1 MGSERDEAYTILVR
15 GKPLATVKA
24 DLIHAFLSVSWE
36 HEMRNEIT
44 FTYIYAYFVVFNKCK
59 CYVSFFAWMCVCKQ
73 IAELSH
79 SVASPMSFKV
89 EYKRGSSGPAMFQR
103 QVRFQ
108 VDISP
113 VPKPPGHHAQTTSER
128 EFLYAITF
136 ILLSGNIRRFRR
148 ICEHIQSQVCSRRPP
163 PPSPRAARKF
173 GNSEQLSESSSCG
186 SDTSERLSPFSNVAT
201 RQVSTFLLHI
211 MLHWQ
216 AKVTLF
222 KRRL

>member
-24 DLIHAFLSVSWE
+24 DLIHAFLSVIK
-36 HEMRNEIT
+36 IT
-44 FTYIYAYFVVFNKCK
+44 QKNVKAKCVFKKCL
-59 CYVSFFAWMCVCKQ
+59 SLLQ

-89 EYKRGSSGPAMFQR
+89 EYKRVSSGPAMFQIQR

-113 VPKPPGHHAQTTSER
+113 VPKPTGHPSAPPDR
-128 EFLYAITF
+128 EFLYAVTF
-136 ILLSGNIRRFRR
+136 VLLSGNIRRFRR

-186 SDTSERLSPFSNVAT
+186 SDTSDRLSIFSNIT
-201 RQVSTFLLHI
+201 SRQVRVRDLEI
-211 MLHWQ
+211 MW
-216 AKVTLF
+216 V
-222 KRRL
+222 

>member
-1 MGSERDEAYTILVR
+1 
-15 GKPLATVKA
+15 
-24 DLIHAFLSVSWE
+24 
-36 HEMRNEIT
+36 
-44 FTYIYAYFVVFNKCK
+44 
-59 CYVSFFAWMCVCKQ
+59 
-73 IAELSH
+73 
-79 SVASPMSFKV
+79 MSFKV

-113 VPKPPGHHAQTTSER
+113 VPKPPGHPTTSER
-128 EFLYAITF
+128 EFIYAITF

-186 SDTSERLSPFSNVAT
+186 SDTSDRLSLFSAPAT
-201 RQVSTFLLHI
+201 RQVNSLWVIILI
-211 MLHWQ
+211 RDYSP
-216 AKVTLF
+216 VTPHYSFPVGDAEGKLV
-222 KRRL
+222 KGK

>member
-1 MGSERDEAYTILVR
+1 MFTLV
-15 GKPLATVKA
+15 
-24 DLIHAFLSVSWE
+24 DL
-36 HEMRNEIT
+36 
-44 FTYIYAYFVVFNKCK
+44 
-59 CYVSFFAWMCVCKQ
+59 Q

-113 VPKPPGHHAQTTSER
+113 VPKPPGHTQTTSER

-186 SDTSERLSPFSNVAT
+186 SDTSERLSPFSNAAT
-201 RQVSTFLLHI
+201 RQVSS
-211 MLHWQ
+211 
-216 AKVTLF
+216 KTLSTSKNRF
-222 KRRL
+222 FFSLQQEICLTSHF

>member
-1 MGSERDEAYTILVR
+1 MSAL
-15 GKPLATVKA
+15 
-24 DLIHAFLSVSWE
+24 
-36 HEMRNEIT
+36 
-44 FTYIYAYFVVFNKCK
+44 
-59 CYVSFFAWMCVCKQ
+59 Q

-113 VPKPPGHHAQTTSER
+113 VPKPPGHPASSER

-186 SDTSERLSPFSNVAT
+186 SDTSERLSSFSNASP
-201 RQVSTFLLHI
+201 RQVLYCGHSHRVAGCTSLNLISSLSQH
-211 MLHWQ
+211 
-216 AKVTLF
+216 
-222 KRRL
+222 

>member
-1 MGSERDEAYTILVR
+1 MEVVSV
-15 GKPLATVKA
+15 
-24 DLIHAFLSVSWE
+24 LIW
-36 HEMRNEIT
+36 
-44 FTYIYAYFVVFNKCK
+44 YIYICIFT
-59 CYVSFFAWMCVCKQ
+59 VSQV
-73 IAELSH
+73 AELSH

-113 VPKPPGHHAQTTSER
+113 VPKPQSHPTTTHHSHER

-148 ICEHIQSQVCSRRPP
+148 ICEHVQSQVCSRRPP

-173 GNSEQLSESSSCG
+173 ANSEQLSESSSCG
-186 SDTSERLSPFSNVAT
+186 SDTSDRLSPFSNST
-201 RQVSTFLLHI
+201 NSRQVSLVY
-211 MLHWQ
+211 
-216 AKVTLF
+216 KE
-222 KRRL
+222 RRTSLTIIIEMKTCEKTRI